1 MSDQSL
7 QKIEAAITA
16 RQIDESV
23 FLRFPIPMSQMPQGW
38 LNGTD
43 MQILYSLAALVPGPI
58 LEVGSWLGRSTVAIS
73 AGIRDSGETKI
84 FDTVDFGIT
93 SPSEWEALLKEDFAR
108 FGKDDV
114 VARSIFQP
122 GGSIGV
128 MIENLRKAGLL
139 PYVTSIIRGVSTKVP
154 LRSSYSMVFCDTLH
168 NEREVRE
175 YGDFLNNLIAPG
187 GWLVCDDIID
197 EKLGVIL
204 NEYIDFDLYFYSNE
218 INQYSKFFVGRK
230 KDF

>member
-1 MSDQSL
+1 MVDQNL
-7 QKIEAAITA
+7 AIIEAAITA
-16 RQIDESV
+16 GQIDESA
-23 FLRFPIPMSQMPQGW
+23 FLRFPIPMSEMPQGW
-38 LNGTD
+38 LNATD

-73 AGIRDSGETKI
+73 AGIRDSGENKI

-154 LRSSYSMVFCDTLH
+154 LRSSYNMVFCDTLH
-168 NEREVRE
+168 GEREVRE
-175 YGDFLNNLIAPG
+175 YGDFLNSLIAPG

-197 EKLGVIL
+197 QDLGNIL
-204 NEYIDFDLYFYSNE
+204 KEFIDFDLWFYSSK
-218 INQYSKFFVGRK
+218 INQYSKFGVGRK
-230 KDF
+230 KGF